1 MAYNGHL
8 TAAQTKYNKY
18 HSSTRMVIERAF
30 GHVKGCFRR
39 LKYLDVE
46 VKNVPLIVMAVC
58 ILHNLCII
66 HEDDIEDFI
75 EGVEEEVNGL
85 INIFPPRAGGE
96 RSATRLW
103 TDCINYATDFLFIDK
118 YVIIFETS
126 VV

>member
-1 MAYNGHL
+1 MVWPTLWDNDHL
-8 TAAQTKYNKY
+8 TVAQKKYNKY

-75 EGVEEEVNGL
+75 EGVEEEVNGF
-85 INIFPPRAGGE
+85 INIFPARAGGE
-96 RSATRLW
+96 KRNQIMDGLH
-103 TDCINYATDFLFIDK
+103 
-118 YVIIFETS
+118 
-126 VV
+126 